1 MNELLLGLL
10 VLEGLVT
17 LAGAS
22 LLVYRRHLEV
32 PEQGQIILD
41 STEKEMEK
49 KQEVVRG
56 KVAVLSKYIKKIGVA
71 WSVLAVAILVVWV
84 VGIVRGL

>member
-17 LAGAS
+17 LAGAA
-22 LLVYRRHLEV
+22 LLVYRRHLER

-56 KVAVLSKYIKKIGVA
+56 KVSVLSKYIKKVGVA